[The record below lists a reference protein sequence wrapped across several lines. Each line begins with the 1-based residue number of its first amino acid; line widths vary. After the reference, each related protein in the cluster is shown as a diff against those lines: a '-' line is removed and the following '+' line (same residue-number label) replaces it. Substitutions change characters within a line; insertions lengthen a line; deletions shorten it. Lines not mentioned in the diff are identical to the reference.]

1 MIPGSVKNIGNYI
14 FTACASLKLVV
25 IPNSVRSIG
34 ERIFSGC
41 WTHANFV
48 LPDGLIGN
56 RVNYAITPEQN
67 VIGYSDWFNKWKNDN
82 DLAGNSYSD
91 QENLF
96 LYQLQNIETFKPSWN
111 EIIRDYAQIGL
122 DDIIKF
128 SGNKNVCRPS
138 WNKDDGNGDGNENG
152 DIYRDAQNLGNNNTC
167 LESREAQFS
176 QFGEVISVWFTGRD
190 SANFACVA
198 KSKDMRPVESMN
210 LTSESPVFS
219 SCHLENEKSDMV
231 NQETLKDEQSN
242 KRQKK

>member
-1 MIPGSVKNIGNYI
+1 MKKTI
-14 FTACASLKLVV
+14 FDKRKKVDPVTGMPSNAPDAISRTIFDKRKKVDPVTGMPSSASNA
-25 IPNSVRSIG
+25 ISRTIFYNS
-34 ERIFSGC
+34 
-41 WTHANFV
+41 N
-48 LPDGLIGN
+48 
-56 RVNYAITPEQN
+56 
-67 VIGYSDWFNKWKNDN
+67 WFNKWKNDN

-219 SCHLENEKSDMV
+219 SCHLEDEKSDMV
-231 NQETLKDEQSN
+231 DQETLKGEQSN